1 MGRKIGSKNKK
12 TKIITKTKNTN
23 KNTNINNVH
32 VHVEK
37 PKTRKRRTTKP
48 KEEPNNNPLSNSV
61 NAISRK
67 ASSNLGFHP
76 RGLINNEMQQPT
88 IINIQ
93 PTAQVEILEK
103 KLKKYKDKLN
113 ANKAAQDT
121 TNQSLITQLTTT
133 PQQSNITFSQ
143 PPINVNVNPFNPEVK
158 TEKIDKSRTPLKK
171 SVVRN
176 IKSKTK
182 AGTMFK
188 PSELDE
194 TGSLASFHSSIVGSR
209 APYIAYE
216 PQQMEEIQLM
226 ETRAAKTAAERL
238 AAQHKRQT
246 KEEKQLEN
254 RLYTLKG
261 TSSKKGGIQ
270 LTEENLIRLN
280 AELAAG
286 PKAAKKKQIESS
298 ITRLSKALENMKT
311 EPPNVEA
318 KLTAVRASRT
328 PVKRGRP
335 AGITGF
341 VSSLF
346 SPAKF

>member
-93 PTAQVEILEK
+93 PTAQVELLEK

-113 ANKAAQDT
+113 ANKTAQDT

-133 PQQSNITFSQ
+133 PQQPNITVSQ

-158 TEKIDKSRTPLKK
+158 NEKIDKSKTPLKK

-194 TGSLASFHSSIVGSR
+194 TGSLASFIHSSRVGSR
-209 APYIAYE
+209 APSIAYE

-226 ETRAAKTAAERL
+226 ETRAAKTAAQRL
-238 AAQHKRQT
+238 EAQHKRQT

-298 ITRLSKALENMKT
+298 ITRLSKALENMKI
-311 EPPNVEA
+311 ELPNIEE

-335 AGITGF
+335 AGITSF
-341 VSSLF
+341 VSNLF
-346 SPAKF
+346 SPAK

>member
-1 MGRKIGSKNKK
+1 MGRKLGSKNKK

-48 KEEPNNNPLSNSV
+48 KEPNNNPLSNTV
-61 NAISRK
+61 GESRP

-76 RGLINNEMQQPT
+76 RGLINNEPQQPT
-88 IINIQ
+88 IINIH
-93 PTAQVEILEK
+93 PTAQVELLEK
-103 KLKKYKDKLN
+103 KLKKYKDKIN

-121 TNQSLITQLTTT
+121 TNQTLLTQLTT
-133 PQQSNITFSQ
+133 PSPNE
-143 PPINVNVNPFNPEVK
+143 PINVNVNPLQPEVK
-158 TEKIDKSRTPLKK
+158 PVIKPDKTTPLKK

-176 IKSKTK
+176 IKSRTK
-182 AGTMFK
+182 KGTLFK

-194 TGSLASFHSSIVGSR
+194 TGSMASFIHSSIAASVAS
-209 APYIAYE
+209 E
-216 PQQMEEIQLM
+216 PPQMEEIQQM
-226 ETRAAKTAAERL
+226 ETRAAKTAAQRL
-238 AAQHKRQT
+238 DAQHKRQS
-246 KEEKQLEN
+246 KEEKKLEN
-254 RLYTLKG
+254 RLYALKG
-261 TSSKKGGIQ
+261 TGGKKGAIK
-270 LTEENLIRLN
+270 LAEDNLSRLN

-286 PKAAKKKQIESS
+286 PKASKQKQIEGS
-298 ITRLSKALENMKT
+298 ITRLTTALESMKI
-311 EPPNVEA
+311 ELPNVEA

-346 SPAKF
+346 SPAKV

>member
-48 KEEPNNNPLSNSV
+48 KEPNNNPLSNT
-61 NAISRK
+61 IGESRP

-76 RGLINNEMQQPT
+76 RGLINNEPQQPT

-93 PTAQVEILEK
+93 PTAQVELLEK

-121 TNQSLITQLTTT
+121 TNQTLLTQLTTPSPT
-133 PQQSNITFSQ
+133 Q
-143 PPINVNVNPFNPEVK
+143 PINVNVNPLQPEVK
-158 TEKIDKSRTPLKK
+158 PVIKPDKTTPLKK

-176 IKSKTK
+176 IKSRTK
-182 AGTMFK
+182 KGTLFK

-194 TGSLASFHSSIVGSR
+194 TGSMASFLHSSIAASVAS
-209 APYIAYE
+209 E
-216 PQQMEEIQLM
+216 PPQMEEIQQM
-226 ETRAAKTAAERL
+226 ESLRFGEQSAPNTRAAKTAAQRL
-238 AAQHKRQT
+238 DAQHKRQS
-246 KEEKQLEN
+246 KEEKKLEN
-254 RLYTLKG
+254 RLYALKG
-261 TSSKKGGIQ
+261 TGGKKGAIK
-270 LTEENLIRLN
+270 LAEDNLSRLN
-280 AELAAG
+280 TELAAA
-286 PKAAKKKQIESS
+286 PKASRQKQIEAS
-298 ITRLSKALENMKT
+298 ITRLSKALENMKI
-311 EPPNVEA
+311 ELPNVEA

-346 SPAKF
+346 SPAK

>member
-1 MGRKIGSKNKK
+1 MPRTKGSKNKK
-12 TKIITKTKNTN
+12 TKITKTTN

-37 PKTRKRRTTKP
+37 TKTRKRRTTKS
-48 KEEPNNNPLSNSV
+48 KEPNNNPLSNT
-61 NAISRK
+61 IGESRP

-76 RGLINNEMQQPT
+76 RGLINNEPQQPT

-93 PTAQVEILEK
+93 PTAQVELLEK

-113 ANKAAQDT
+113 ANKTAQDT

-133 PQQSNITFSQ
+133 PQQPNITVSQ

-158 TEKIDKSRTPLKK
+158 NEKIDKSKTPLKK

-194 TGSLASFHSSIVGSR
+194 TGSLASFMHSSRVGSR
-209 APYIAYE
+209 APSVAYE

-226 ETRAAKTAAERL
+226 ETRAAKTAAQRL
-238 AAQHKRQT
+238 EAQHKRQT

-298 ITRLSKALENMKT
+298 ITRLSKALENMKI
-311 EPPNVEA
+311 ELPNVEA

-335 AGITGF
+335 AGITSF
-341 VSSLF
+341 VSNLF
-346 SPAKF
+346 SPAK

>member
-48 KEEPNNNPLSNSV
+48 KEPNNNPLSNT
-61 NAISRK
+61 IGESRP

-76 RGLINNEMQQPT
+76 RGLINNEPQQPT

-93 PTAQVEILEK
+93 PTAQVELLEK

-121 TNQSLITQLTTT
+121 TNQTLLTQLTTPT
-133 PQQSNITFSQ
+133 STQ
-143 PPINVNVNPFNPEVK
+143 PINVNVNPLQPEVK
-158 TEKIDKSRTPLKK
+158 PVIKPDKTTPLKK

-176 IKSKTK
+176 IKSRTK
-182 AGTMFK
+182 KGTLFK

-194 TGSLASFHSSIVGSR
+194 TGSMASFIHSSIAASVAS
-209 APYIAYE
+209 E
-216 PQQMEEIQLM
+216 PPQMEEIQQM
-226 ETRAAKTAAERL
+226 ETRAAKTAAQRL
-238 AAQHKRQT
+238 DAQHKRQS
-246 KEEKQLEN
+246 KEEKKLEN
-254 RLYTLKG
+254 RLYALKG
-261 TSSKKGGIQ
+261 TGGKKGAIK
-270 LTEENLIRLN
+270 LAEDNLSRLN
-280 AELAAG
+280 AELGAA
-286 PKAAKKKQIESS
+286 PKASRQKQIEGS
-298 ITRLSKALENMKT
+298 ITRLSKALENMKI
-311 EPPNVEA
+311 ELPNVEA

-341 VSSLF
+341 VYSLF
-346 SPAKF
+346 SPAK